1 MERLALD
8 LKHLAAVD
16 DAGAIEGLAWPFG
29 VADRAGD
36 VIEKGAFATVALPLP
51 MLFGH
56 DPNDPVGAWTQA
68 HEGPDGLHLKG
79 RVLVEDVAR
88 AREVYAMV
96 KAGAV
101 RGLSIGFITK
111 KAAPR
116 PRGGR
121 TISALDLLEC
131 SLVSTPM
138 HPGAHV
144 TDVKDA
150 QGNTMA
156 DETNDTAPAELETR
170 MDGLEGRVT
179 TLEETVSGLSGGADE
194 TEQKSLGSRLD
205 KLEARL
211 NRPGMSAPAGG
222 RTLEQKAFNTFL
234 RRGEA
239 MVPEAER
246 KALTVASD
254 ASAGFLVAPD
264 ELLLEILKAVTEFSP
279 MRQVARTTGIS
290 AGGAIIPRR
299 TSAPAAGWVDEIEE
313 RPETGAA
320 YEQVKVETHEAACWV
335 DVSQRL
341 LEDAAF
347 NIEGELAG
355 ELGLAFAK
363 LEAAAFVKGT
373 GTKQPTGFLTDTGLT
388 DVEAALTAEALID
401 LYHAIPSAYVGQAVW
416 AMNCKTMAA
425 VRKLKASDGHFL
437 WQDGLAAGNPP
448 TVLGRPVMEFADMDD
463 VAAEARPIAFG
474 DFGTAYRIFD
484 RVGLSVMRDPYTQAT
499 KGIVRF
505 HARRRVGGLVVMP
518 EALAT
523 LTIPV

>member
-1 MERLALD
+1 MEHLALD
-8 LKHLAAVD
+8 LKHLAAVGD
-16 DAGAIEGLAWPFG
+16 TGAIEGLAWPFG
-29 VADRAGD
+29 AADRSGD
-36 VIEKGAFATVALPLP
+36 VIEKGAFSALALPMP

-56 DPNDPVGAWTQA
+56 DPNDPVGAWTEA

-79 RVLVEDVAR
+79 RLLVEDVAR
-88 AREVYAMV
+88 AREVHAMV

-116 PRGGR
+116 ARGGR
-121 TISALDLLEC
+121 TISALDLFEC

-144 TDVKDA
+144 TAVKGV

-156 DETNDTAPAELETR
+156 DETNPAPAELETR
-170 MDGLEGRVT
+170 VGGLEGRMTAV
-179 TLEETVSGLSGGADE
+179 EETLSGLSGGAGE

-211 NRPGMSAPAGG
+211 NRPGMTAPAGG
-222 RTLEQKAFNTFL
+222 RTLEQKAFTSFL
-234 RRGEA
+234 RRDMAG
-239 MVPEAER
+239 VPEGER

-254 ASAGFLVAPD
+254 ASAGYLVAPD
-264 ELLLEILKAVTEFSP
+264 QLLLEILKTVTEFSP
-279 MRQVARTTGIS
+279 MRQVARVTGIS
-290 AGGAIIPRR
+290 AGGAIVPRR
-299 TSAPAAGWVDEIEE
+299 TSAPSAGWVDEIEE
-313 RPETGAA
+313 RPETSAA
-320 YEQVKVETHEAACWV
+320 YEQVKVDVHEAACWV

-347 NIEGELAG
+347 DIEGELAA

-363 LEAAAFVKGT
+363 LEATAFVKGT
-373 GTKQPTGFLTDTGLT
+373 GTKQPTGFLTATGLT
-388 DVEAALTAEALID
+388 NLESALTAEALIE

-416 AMNCKTMAA
+416 AMNRKTMAA

-437 WQDGLAAGNPP
+437 WQDGLSAGNPP
-448 TVLGRPVMEFADMDD
+448 TILGRPVMEFADMDD
-463 VAAEARPIAFG
+463 VETAAVPIAFG

-484 RVGLSVMRDPYTQAT
+484 RVGLSVMRDPYSQAT

-523 LTIPV
+523 LTIPA